1 MILWTKHWEYFTRQ
15 IHYNGIMDQTLG
27 KTKLILNKN
36 LKRLKLFVD
45 KLGIVRVP
53 NYYVFLMKLSLEH
66 TKLISH

>member
-1 MILWTKHWEYFTRQ
+1 
-15 IHYNGIMDQTLG
+15 MDQTLG